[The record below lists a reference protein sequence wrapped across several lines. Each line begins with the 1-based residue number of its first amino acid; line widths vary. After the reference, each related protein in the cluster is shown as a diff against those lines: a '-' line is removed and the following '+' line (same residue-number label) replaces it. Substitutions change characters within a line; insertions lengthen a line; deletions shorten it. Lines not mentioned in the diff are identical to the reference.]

1 MQPPNCLV
9 SVGTERWMSTS
20 RQPENGQVV
29 RKRLVRKAEAARGFS
44 LLELS
49 FVVLIGIVMTAIAV
63 PLVNNVM
70 NGYRL
75 RGAASA
81 VTSSIQATRYQAI
94 FNGYPF
100 RLVIDH
106 NALTYQVQNDV
117 GRVGA
122 FVNYCVPAAPACPV
136 SVTATSKEVTLDAD
150 TTFTFSPG
158 GGVTSTTAAGGI
170 TTLVVTYQG
179 KTETITVSSY
189 GSIKVTP

>member
-1 MQPPNCLV
+1 
-9 SVGTERWMSTS
+9 MSTS
-20 RQPENGQVV
+20 RQPENRRRV
-29 RKRLVRKAEAARGFS
+29 RKGGAALGFS
-44 LLELS
+44 LLELA
-49 FVVLIGIVMTAIAV
+49 FVVLIGIVMTVIAV

-70 NGYRL
+70 SGYRL

-100 RLVIDH
+100 RLVVDH
-106 NALTYQVQNDV
+106 TALTYQVQYDP
-117 GRVGA
+117 GRTGA
-122 FVNYCVPAAPACPV
+122 FTNYCVPAMPACPI

-158 GGVTSTTAAGGI
+158 GSVTSTTAAGGV
-170 TTLVVTYQG
+170 TTLVLTYEG